1 MDAEWT
7 LWALRSALAPME
19 ITEEKAEILLETAK
33 DCILDEIG
41 RDELPERLVSAQVQ
55 LAVVIFNREGAEGES
70 SRSEGGITRSFI
82 DGLPAEI
89 RSRLKNYPRKV
100 GVIRETYEQRSEK
113 L

>member
-1 MDAEWT
+1 MDAV
-7 LWALRSALAPME
+7 LAFKAALAP
-19 ITEEKAEILLETAK
+19 AEISEDKADYLLEAAK

-41 RDELPERLVSAQVQ
+41 RDTLPERLVSAQVQ
-55 LAVVIFNREGAEGES
+55 LAVIIFNRQGAEGES
-70 SRSEGGITRSFI
+70 SRSEGGISRSFI
-82 DGLPAEI
+82 DGLPDEI